1 MTERIDFKSMT
12 PEELTA
18 WCKDQGQPAF
28 RGKQLFQWLSRGV
41 ASTEEMTDVPQGPP
55 GQDRPGRWHQP
66 AGGGPEAGLKAGRH
80 HKISVAAGRWQL
92 Y

>member
-41 ASTEEMTDVPQGPP
+41 ASTE
-55 GQDRPGRWHQP
+55 
-66 AGGGPEAGLKAGRH
+66 GGGPEAGLKAGRH

-92 Y
+92 H

>member
-41 ASTEEMTDVPQGPP
+41 ASTEDMTDV
-55 GQDRPGRWHQP
+55 
-66 AGGGPEAGLKAGRH
+66 
-80 HKISVAAGRWQL
+80 S
-92 Y
+92 

>member
-41 ASTEEMTDVPQGPP
+41 ASTEEMTDVPRPSGPRSTRPVASPRRWWP
-55 GQDRPGRWHQP
+55 GSRSQSWTAP
-66 AGGGPEAGLKAGRH
+66 
-80 HKISVAAGRWQL
+80 
-92 Y
+92 

>member
-28 RGKQLFQWLSRGV
+28 RGKQLSAGAW
-41 ASTEEMTDVPQGPP
+41 PP
-55 GQDRPGRWHQP
+55 PKR
-66 AGGGPEAGLKAGRH
+66 
-80 HKISVAAGRWQL
+80 
-92 Y
+92 

>member
-28 RGKQLFQWLSRGV
+28 RGKQLFQWLSRGW
-41 ASTEEMTDVPQGPP
+41 P
-55 GQDRPGRWHQP
+55 GSRSQSWTAP
-66 AGGGPEAGLKAGRH
+66 
-80 HKISVAAGRWQL
+80 
-92 Y
+92 